1 MVTSAG
7 FGGASMHVLQ
17 LLKFMRSLGHEVG
30 LVSAPDKRLIT
41 EAKNFSVKVFENPYF
56 VRRFHFLNDIKA
68 FLPVYKAIKD
78 FKPDIIHAHSTKAGV
93 IARFWSAVLGIK
105 SVIFTAHGWVFT
117 EGKRYFER
125 WITAQV
131 EKLMAKFTAK
141 IICVSEFDKNLALKF
156 KIAPENKLITIY
168 NGVDPKIFDQGLRCK
183 DSKKVADEII
193 ITFVGRLAPPKDIFL
208 LIDAVEPIDGVK
220 VLIVGDGELR
230 DKVEKYILRKNLNE
244 KVKLLGERF
253 DVPGI
258 LAQSDIFILPS
269 RWEGLPLTIIEAMM
283 AKLPVIASAVGGVP
297 ELVDNGITGILVPP
311 RDVEALRFA
320 IRKLV
325 ENPDLRVQMGIN
337 GYKKAIE
344 KFKLEDMLAKT
355 LNVYYEVLNLHD
367 QNKVQFETKN
377 VKVN

>member
-1 MVTSAG
+1 MTSAG

-17 LLKFMRSLGHEVG
+17 LLKFMRSLGHEVA
-30 LVSAPDKRLIT
+30 LVSAPDRRLIT
-41 EAKNFSVKVFENPYF
+41 EAKNAGAKVFENPYF
-56 VRRFHFLNDIKA
+56 VRRFHILNDVKA
-68 FLPVYKAIKD
+68 FIPVYKAIRD

-117 EGKRYFER
+117 EGKKYIER

-156 KIAPENKLITIY
+156 SVAPENKLITIH
-168 NGVDPKIFDQGLRCK
+168 NGVDPMAFAESLKSKNLKKIDN
-183 DSKKVADEII
+183 EIC

-208 LIDAVEPIDGVK
+208 LIDAVQSIDGIK

-230 DKVEKYILRKNLNE
+230 DKVEKYILKKNLDT
-244 KVKLLGERF
+244 KIKLLGERA
-253 DVPGI
+253 DVPDI
-258 LAQSDIFILPS
+258 LAQSDIFVLPS

-283 AKLPVIASAVGGVP
+283 AKLPVVATAVGGVP
-297 ELVDNGITGILVPP
+297 ELVDDGITGILVPP
-311 RDVEALRFA
+311 ADVEALRVA
-320 IRKLV
+320 IKKLI
-325 ENPDLRVQMGIN
+325 EYPDLRIKMGEN
-337 GYKKAIE
+337 GYKKAVE
-344 KFKLEDMLAKT
+344 KFKLENMLVKT
-355 LNVYYEVLNLHD
+355 LNVYYEVLNSLK
-367 QNKVQFETKN
+367 QNEVQN